1 MSIQLHEELRRDESE
16 QRASEKSFGVVFTVV
31 FAAIGLWPL
40 LDGGTAR
47 WWALAIAV
55 VFFALA
61 FIAPRVLAPLNTIWM
76 AIGKLLHRIVSPVM
90 LGLLYT
96 LAVVPTGLYLR
107 LTGADPLRLKRDP
120 AARSYWLA
128 REDGPS
134 SFKNQF

>member
-47 WWALAIAV
+47 WWALATGAL
-55 VFFALA
+55 FLALA
-61 FIAPRVLAPLNTIWM
+61 FTAPRALAPLNTIWM
-76 AIGKLLHRIVSPVM
+76 AIGKVLHRIVSPVM

-120 AARSYWLA
+120 AARSYWLP